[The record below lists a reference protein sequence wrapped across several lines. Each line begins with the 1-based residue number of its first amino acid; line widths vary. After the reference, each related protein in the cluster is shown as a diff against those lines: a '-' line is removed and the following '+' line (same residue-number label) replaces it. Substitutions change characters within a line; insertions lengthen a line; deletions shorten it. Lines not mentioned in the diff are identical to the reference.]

1 MSKKYKI
8 SEERTGF
15 SYQLT
20 LTLGLSS
27 ISFLIVSKNDPNERY
42 ELNDLQLIDFQNKD
56 KVFKSFTSIQKVYD
70 VLSTKIEKRNY
81 SFLAEPAL
89 LKFRFVNEYD
99 EPIFVPLQM
108 SIVPRPGIGSSIS
121 PPQYIPPPQPQ
132 YIPPPQP
139 QYIPPPQPQY
149 IPPPPQPQEEY
160 VPPPEEV
167 PQPPQE
173 YVPPP
178 EEVPQPPEEY
188 VPPPEEVPQPPEEYV
203 PPPEEGPQPPEE
215 VPQPPEEVPQPPE
228 EVPQPPEEYIP
239 PPEEVPQPPEE
250 PKQPEYI
257 PPPKPEPLRYTPP
270 PPKPYVPPP
279 QPKPYVPPPTK
290 SYVPPQP
297 KVQPYIPAPKPPQA
311 KNLKVGQ
318 YITGPTYTA
327 PKTNSYAIPN
337 TDSLKG
343 VKAIYDPSYNAHT
356 SSYNPLV
363 DKKIVKTT
371 LIPDSHRTPWDA
383 PVYKEQVKT
392 GPRYSKIDSVYEIP
406 YVKYPPPY
414 KSGDFFTRLR
424 ICVARKKNLAGTL
437 KDLTR
442 RYNDLM
448 VYLNRDMDRIFAGS
462 PSYNDKM
469 YLKDLITKMLCTYH
483 ESRDIEHYDDI
494 FKKEVEAK
502 QLKFYGREKEEYDE
516 AMKTLIG
523 TFPYKLAI
531 EYSKMN
537 DNFRKIIAKF
547 FLEKNLRFYKK
558 EEIED
563 VNIYQQRL
571 MFKTN

>member
-1 MSKKYKI
+1 MYKNRKKKLFFSCSPSSFKIQIYKWI
-8 SEERTGF
+8 WWTYVYF
-15 SYQLT
+15 IPT
-20 LTLGLSS
+20 FNCPSS
-27 ISFLIVSKNDPNERY
+27 RYRINCKSTTVYSSTKLCSSKNPRIY
-42 ELNDLQLIDFQNKD
+42 
-56 KVFKSFTSIQKVYD
+56 SSSTSRTF
-70 VLSTKIEKRNY
+70 STSGN
-81 SFLAEPAL
+81 FPTTW
-89 LKFRFVNEYD
+89 
-99 EPIFVPLQM
+99 
-108 SIVPRPGIGSSIS
+108 GIRSTSRRSSSTTRRICS
-121 PPQYIPPPQPQ
+121 T
-132 YIPPPQP
+132 
-139 QYIPPPQPQY
+139 
-149 IPPPPQPQEEY
+149 
-160 VPPPEEV
+160 
-167 PQPPQE
+167 
-173 YVPPP
+173 PPP

-188 VPPPEEVPQPPEEYV
+188 VPPPEEVPQPPEEV
-203 PPPEEGPQPPEE
+203 PQPPEEYVPPPEE

-228 EVPQPPEEYIP
+228 EVPQPPEEVP
-239 PPEEVPQPPEE
+239 PQYVENPQPPEYL
-250 PKQPEYI
+250 PPVQPEII
-257 PPPKPEPLRYTPP
+257 PPPKLKSPPAYVPP
-270 PPKPYVPPP
+270 PPKPYVPPT
-279 QPKPYVPPPTK
+279 QKP
-290 SYVPPQP
+290 YVPPQP
-297 KVQPYIPAPKPPQA
+297 KKQPYIPPPKPPEA

-318 YITGPTYTA
+318 YISAQTYTA
-327 PKTNSYAIPN
+327 PKTNTYAIPN

-343 VKAIYDPSYNAHT
+343 VKAVYDPSYNANT
-356 SSYNPLV
+356 SSYNPLI

-383 PVYKEQVKT
+383 PVYKEKVKT

-437 KDLTR
+437 KDLTK

-531 EYSKMN
+531 EYSKIN